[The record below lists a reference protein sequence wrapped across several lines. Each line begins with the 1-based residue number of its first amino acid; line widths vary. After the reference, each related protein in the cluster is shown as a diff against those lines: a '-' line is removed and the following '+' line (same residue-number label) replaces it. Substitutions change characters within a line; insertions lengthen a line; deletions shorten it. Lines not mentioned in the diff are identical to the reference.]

1 MDKFIILISF
11 REVDLKMI
19 RSMTGFGKSQVSD
32 LGYLVTCEVRGVN
45 HRFLDPN
52 IRIPR
57 RYNILEERIK
67 EELKKLVTRGRLEIS
82 INIEKTEESVRNIKL
97 DKDLA
102 IVYYNNLK
110 DLADN
115 LRISSEIDVI
125 DIFRLPDVFTL
136 QDDEEDMEIVWQV
149 LQQALSDAMQGVI
162 EMRTREGHNLAVDL
176 STRNKNILKLVEK
189 LEVRSPI
196 VTKEYIE
203 KLRLKIQELID
214 QESIDEQR
222 ILTEAAIFADRS
234 NVTEEIVRLK
244 SHVGYL
250 SELLTKGDS
259 VGRKCDFLVQEMLRE
274 INTIASKANDL
285 EMNRIVVDVKAEL
298 EKIREQLQNIE

>member
-1 MDKFIILISF
+1 
-11 REVDLKMI
+11 
-19 RSMTGFGKSQVSD
+19 MTGFGKSQVSD